1 LVRKYEIP
9 SIPDAALN
17 ASGWRIARN
26 QSMRM
31 TIIAVLALSIVALA
45 LNTFWVDSRTRAA
58 APRDGGRIVDTAVVR
73 RT

>member
-1 LVRKYEIP
+1 
-9 SIPDAALN
+9 
-17 ASGWRIARN
+17 
-26 QSMRM
+26 MRM